1 MVRYGAHPQEAGM
14 EDGALVG
21 VVGALVENPAVQQ
34 HVLRLV
40 DVQIDGVAAN
50 IIAGKWKSTVPSM
63 QMQVRREMR

>member
-1 MVRYGAHPQEAGM
+1 M

-63 QMQVRREMR
+63 QMQVRREREAKRDEMTR

>member
-1 MVRYGAHPQEAGM
+1 M

-50 IIAGKWKSTVPSM
+50 IIAGKWKSTGPSM